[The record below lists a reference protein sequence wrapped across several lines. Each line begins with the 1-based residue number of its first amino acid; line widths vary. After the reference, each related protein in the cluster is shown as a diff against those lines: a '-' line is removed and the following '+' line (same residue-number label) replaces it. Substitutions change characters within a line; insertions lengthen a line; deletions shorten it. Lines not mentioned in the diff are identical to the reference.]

1 MRQSIANE
9 TTYCQPCDKTLKT
22 PLGYLSHMQTTR
34 VHIEEREAMARDA
47 QVIYK
52 VELQEISDQIGDLH
66 QMVSALKAPQHL
78 PGLCESSSCQG
89 CRRSEIKIAIKAIAG
104 LEKELRAAT
113 DFSELDGMVDALIA
127 ARKKWISEGRPNPVK
142 PAPIEYLMIDG
153 LKITA

>member
-1 MRQSIANE
+1 MQQPISDQ
-9 TTYCQPCDKTLKT
+9 TTYCEPCDRTLKT
-22 PLGYLSHMQTTR
+22 HLGYLSHIRTAR
-34 VHIEEREAMARDA
+34 VHRDERIPTAREEQPSLGVEGKEVTEAIA
-47 QVIYK
+47 
-52 VELQEISDQIGDLH
+52 ELRQI
-66 QMVSALKAPQHL
+66 VSALKAPQHL

-127 ARKKWISEGRPNPVK
+127 AHKKWISEGRPNPVK
-142 PAPIEYLMIDG
+142 PDPIEYLMIDG